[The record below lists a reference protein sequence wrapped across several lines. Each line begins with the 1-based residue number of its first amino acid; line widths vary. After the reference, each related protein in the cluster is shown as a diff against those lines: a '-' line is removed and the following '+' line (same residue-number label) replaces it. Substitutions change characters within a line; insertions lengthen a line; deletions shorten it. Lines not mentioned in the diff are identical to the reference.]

1 MIAIVVWMLRNRG
14 MSRSTLLTPDIE
26 KLYKGVLIK
35 LSRLLIIVVMST
47 LCVSSV
53 SALDDELTQKKNA
66 RNKFRGRRN
75 LLAQSLVFSE
85 VFTWITDVKTQEGL
99 PDYPAAVNRHFGKD
113 VSSEKN
119 GAVALYEAFGPAP
132 EGARLS
138 DKFFELLE
146 MPVPPDAGKYFQHF
160 GAGLSVEKR
169 RKLNDRYSESWRQP
183 WAEKVFPEVA
193 QWLRDNEKPVETIV
207 KGAMLPEY
215 YSPLVP
221 PVDAEV
227 HPGGLITT
235 LLPGIQKSRSI
246 ARYLVSRAMLNIEKG
261 NVEYAWRDLIACHR
275 VGEMIGRGPT
285 LIEYLVGAAITQIA
299 THGQIV
305 FLDRVQP
312 AVAQLAQ
319 YRKDLSNLRPIK
331 PAVEQVVFTER
342 MMYLDSV
349 VQIACECIDFIDL
362 VASPASGFEEF
373 ETQLGMLPIDWN
385 IVMREGNRI
394 YDRFDAAMK
403 LKSYQDRRA
412 AIAKIEGDLKLVRA
426 KVSVKGF
433 LLAAVMEESTSE
445 AISKMVG
452 NVLSASLVPTLSG
465 VNQAYNRSVQTRE
478 NLLLAF
484 AIVDWKE
491 QHDSYP
497 AMLNDLVPDFVSESP
512 TDSFSE
518 TPLSYRREGNGFIF
532 YSVGVNEIDDNGRSY
547 DDEPKGDDLFIR
559 LPLPEPKS
567 KE

>member
-1 MIAIVVWMLRNRG
+1 MH
-14 MSRSTLLTPDIE
+14 
-26 KLYKGVLIK
+26 KGVLVK
-35 LSRLLIIVVMST
+35 LFRLLLILVVPT
-47 LCVSSV
+47 LYISSV
-53 SALDDELTQKKNA
+53 SALDEELTHKKNA
-66 RNKFRGRRN
+66 LNKFRGRRN

-85 VFTWITDVKTQEGL
+85 VFTWVTDLKTQEGL

-119 GAVALYEAFGPAP
+119 GAVAVYEAFGPAP
-132 EGARLS
+132 EGTRLS
-138 DKFFELLE
+138 DRFFELLE
-146 MPVPPDAGKYFQHF
+146 MPVPPDAGKYFRHF
-160 GAGLSVEKR
+160 GVGLPVGER

-183 WAEKVFPEVA
+183 WAEKDVPEVA
-193 QWLRDNEKPVETIV
+193 QWLRDNEKPVETVV

-221 PVDAEV
+221 PVDADG
-227 HPGGLITT
+227 HSGGLIAT

-246 ARYLVSRAMLNIEKG
+246 SRYLVSRAMLNIEKG
-261 NVEYAWRDLIACHR
+261 NVDYAWRDLIACHR

-285 LIEYLVGAAITQIA
+285 LIEYLVGTAITQIA

-319 YRKDLSNLRPIK
+319 YRKDLLSLRPIK

-349 VQIACECIDFIDL
+349 VQIACECIDFNDL
-362 VASPASGFEEF
+362 VASQTPGFEEL
-373 ETQLGMLPIDWN
+373 ETQLGILPIGWTIDWN

-403 LKSYQDRRA
+403 LKYYQDRRA
-412 AIAKIEGDLKLVRA
+412 AMAKIEGDLKLVRA
-426 KVSVKGF
+426 NVSAKEF
-433 LLAAVMEESTSE
+433 LLAAVTEESTSK
-445 AISKMVG
+445 AIGK
-452 NVLSASLVPTLSG
+452 VLSASMVPSLSG
-465 VNQAYNRSVQTRE
+465 VNRAYNRSVQTRE

-484 AIVDWKE
+484 ALADWKE
-491 QHDSYP
+491 QHGSYP
-497 AMLNDLVPDFVSESP
+497 ATLNDLVPDFVSKLP
-512 TDSFSE
+512 TDAFSE
-518 TPLSYRREGNGFIF
+518 TPLTYRREGNGFIF

-559 LPLPEPKS
+559 LPLPEPKG

>member
-1 MIAIVVWMLRNRG
+1 MH
-14 MSRSTLLTPDIE
+14 
-26 KLYKGVLIK
+26 KGVLIK
-35 LSRLLIIVVMST
+35 LSRLLIIVVVPT
-47 LCVSSV
+47 LCIFSV
-53 SALDDELTQKKNA
+53 SALGEEPTQKKNA
-66 RNKFRGRRN
+66 SNKFRGRRN

-99 PDYPAAVNRHFGKD
+99 PDYPAAINRHFGKA
-113 VSSEKN
+113 VSSDKN

-160 GAGLSVEKR
+160 GAGLPVEKR

-183 WAEKVFPEVA
+183 WAEKDFPEVA
-193 QWLRDNEKPVETIV
+193 QWLRDNEKAVETIV

-221 PVDAEV
+221 PVDAEG

-275 VGEMIGRGPT
+275 VGRMIGRGPT

-319 YRKDLSNLRPIK
+319 YRKDLSNLRPVK
-331 PAVEQVVFTER
+331 SAVEQVVFTER

-349 VQIACECIDFIDL
+349 VQIACECIDFNDL
-362 VASPASGFEEF
+362 VASPASGFEGF
-373 ETQLGMLPIDWN
+373 ATQLDMLTVDWTIDWN

-403 LKSYQDRRA
+403 LKSYQARRTA
-412 AIAKIEGDLKLVRA
+412 MTKIEDELKLVRA
-426 KVSVKGF
+426 NVSAKGF
-433 LLAAVMEESTSE
+433 LLAAVTEESTSE
-445 AISKMVG
+445 AIGKLVG
-452 NVLSASLVPTLSG
+452 NVLAASMVPSLSG
-465 VNQAYNRSVQTRE
+465 VNRAYNRSVQTHE

-484 AIVDWKE
+484 ALADWKE
-491 QHDSYP
+491 QHGSYP
-497 AMLNDLVPDFVSESP
+497 ATLNDLVPDFVSKLP
-512 TDSFSE
+512 TDAFSE
-518 TPLSYRREGNGFIF
+518 TPLTYRREGNGFIF

-559 LPLPEPKS
+559 LPLPEPKG

>member
-1 MIAIVVWMLRNRG
+1 
-14 MSRSTLLTPDIE
+14 
-26 KLYKGVLIK
+26 
-35 LSRLLIIVVMST
+35 
-47 LCVSSV
+47 
-53 SALDDELTQKKNA
+53 
-66 RNKFRGRRN
+66 
-75 LLAQSLVFSE
+75 
-85 VFTWITDVKTQEGL
+85 
-99 PDYPAAVNRHFGKD
+99 
-113 VSSEKN
+113 
-119 GAVALYEAFGPAP
+119 
-132 EGARLS
+132 
-138 DKFFELLE
+138 
-146 MPVPPDAGKYFQHF
+146 
-160 GAGLSVEKR
+160 
-169 RKLNDRYSESWRQP
+169 
-183 WAEKVFPEVA
+183 
-193 QWLRDNEKPVETIV
+193 
-207 KGAMLPEY
+207 
-215 YSPLVP
+215 
-221 PVDAEV
+221 
-227 HPGGLITT
+227 
-235 LLPGIQKSRSI
+235 
-246 ARYLVSRAMLNIEKG
+246 
-261 NVEYAWRDLIACHR
+261 
-275 VGEMIGRGPT
+275 
-285 LIEYLVGAAITQIA
+285 
-299 THGQIV
+299 
-305 FLDRVQP
+305 
-312 AVAQLAQ
+312 
-319 YRKDLSNLRPIK
+319 
-331 PAVEQVVFTER
+331 
-342 MMYLDSV
+342 
-349 VQIACECIDFIDL
+349 
-362 VASPASGFEEF
+362 
-373 ETQLGMLPIDWN
+373 MLPIDWN